1 VKIVI
6 TGDIYQIDHPYLD
19 AQSNGLSYLIEHFK
33 GQRLYRHVNLEK
45 GERSELAELA
55 GNLL

>member
-1 VKIVI
+1 MFVF

-19 AQSNGLSYLIEHFK
+19 KHSNGLIYLIQKMH
-33 GQRLYRHVNLEK
+33 GQSLYAHVNLVK

-55 GNLL
+55 SNLL